1 MIQRIQTVWL
11 LFASACAFLSMKFPF
26 YFKGA
31 NQELAFNQFSA
42 VDKIF
47 LMILTSVLG
56 TLCLF
61 TIFIYKQ
68 RKLQLWLIILA
79 ISISILNIFLFFNY
93 YNADKPNSGLALTS
107 VFAFALPFFLF
118 FAARGI
124 YRDQK
129 LVKSM
134 DRLR

>member
-26 YFKGA
+26 YFIGPHPDLPSD
-31 NQELAFNQFSA
+31 QFNA
-42 VDKIF
+42 TTNMV
-47 LMILTSVLG
+47 LLILTSILG
-56 TLCLF
+56 ALCLF
-61 TIFIYKQ
+61 VIFTYKQ
-68 RKLQLWLIILA
+68 RKLQLWLTILA
-79 ISISILNIFLFFNY
+79 IIISALNIFLYFSYKKNY
-93 YNADKPNSGLALTS
+93 TGGGLALTS
-107 VFAFALPFFLF
+107 VLVFAIPFFLL